1 MKRGANN
8 PQISVA
14 YNSKDLF
21 LSHIMKAGIGYGF
34 VSSESNPQHDFL
46 MTELN
51 QQSLLKL
58 LLHYHQVKSIHIP
71 LSDASH
77 MVKPGRE
84 QAVSLPKL
92 PIGKHCQSHDNP
104 LTRKGGSQ

>member
-1 MKRGANN
+1 
-8 PQISVA
+8 
-14 YNSKDLF
+14 
-21 LSHIMKAGIGYGF
+21 MKAGVDYGF

-58 LLHYHQVKSIHIP
+58 LIHYNQVKSIHIP
-71 LSDASH
+71 LSDVSH

-92 PIGKHCQSHDNP
+92 PTGKHCQSHDNP
-104 LTRKGGSQ
+104 LTRKRGSQ

>member
-1 MKRGANN
+1 M
-8 PQISVA
+8 A

-46 MTELN
+46 MSELN

-84 QAVSLPKL
+84 HAVSLPKL